1 MSECTPIEYTWKGRN
16 VFNRF
21 FGQKAKEE
29 PQAQPEEIQEQGQ
42 EAPGT
47 PKGFN
52 PFKKSLGR
60 TRQFFA
66 RFADP
71 DTDIDYTEPE
81 VESPYQPD
89 SGTIAQEPDVNAS
102 ATSGFAPGPTPV
114 MPPPAQPTPQPVRQT
129 PPPIQQAPSAR
140 PVPPPA
146 RQVPPPVRH
155 VPITPDTWD
164 DLEEGLLMADV
175 GPSTSM
181 WLMDRLRERTA
192 EERMQSE
199 QQVHRALREEL
210 VYLLGKASPL
220 RFAKQSPLTVILVIG
235 VNGSGKTTS
244 IGKMAKILSDAGH
257 KVMLAAAD
265 TFRAAAIDQ
274 LKVWG
279 ERANVPVISQAPGS
293 DPGAVVYDAIQAA
306 TSHSYD
312 VLIVDT
318 AGRLQTKF
326 NLMEELKKINKIIQ
340 KLLPEGPQE
349 LLIVMDATTGQN
361 ALLQARKFAEDIG
374 LTGVIITKLDS
385 TAKGGFAF
393 AVADDLGVPIK
404 FVGTGEKIE
413 DLTPFDP
420 QSFVDALFAR
430 D

>member
-1 MSECTPIEYTWKGRN
+1 ML
-16 VFNRF
+16 NRF

-29 PQAQPEEIQEQGQ
+29 PGAAPQSGIPEERIE
-42 EAPGT
+42 EAPVAERGN
-47 PKGFN
+47 N
-52 PFKKSLGR
+52 PFKNSLSR
-60 TRQFFA
+60 TRRFFA
-66 RFADP
+66 RFAESGY
-71 DTDIDYTEPE
+71 DTDTDVYPE
-81 VESPYQPD
+81 TTTSP
-89 SGTIAQEPDVNAS
+89 NAS
-102 ATSGFAPGPTPV
+102 AYPETTAYSDKTSAEPVPASTPV
-114 MPPPAQPTPQPVRQT
+114 
-129 PPPIQQAPSAR
+129 PIQSAPAPTRQAP
-140 PVPPPA
+140 
-146 RQVPPPVRH
+146 
-155 VPITPDTWD
+155 ITDEMWD
-164 DLEEGLLMADV
+164 DLEEALLLADV
-175 GPSTSM
+175 GPGTSM
-181 WLMDRLRERTA
+181 WLMDRLRERA
-192 EERMQSE
+192 EEE
-199 QQVHRALREEL
+199 QMRTTRQVQHALREEMAG
-210 VYLLGKASPL
+210 LLGKASPL

-244 IGKMAKILSDAGH
+244 IGKMALRLTLEGH
-257 KVMLAAAD
+257 KVLLAAAD

-279 ERANVPVISQAPGS
+279 ERTGTPVISQAPGS
-293 DPGAVVYDAIQAA
+293 DPGAVVYDSIQAA
-306 TSHSYD
+306 LTRGCD

-318 AGRLQTKF
+318 AGRLHTKF
-326 NLMEELKKINKIIQ
+326 NLMEELKKINKVIS

-349 LLIVMDATTGQN
+349 LLVVIDATTGQN

-420 QSFVDALFAR
+420 QSFVDALFAQ